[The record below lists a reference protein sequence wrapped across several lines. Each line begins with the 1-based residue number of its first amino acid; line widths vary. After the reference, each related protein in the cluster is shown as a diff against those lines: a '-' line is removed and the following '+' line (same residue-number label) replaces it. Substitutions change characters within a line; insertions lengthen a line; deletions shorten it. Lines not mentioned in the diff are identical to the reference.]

1 MLSTPRTPRVTATV
15 AAGASVVLLAGACG
29 ETGGQDANGE
39 WAPEQPI
46 ELVAPAE
53 TGGGWDQLARTSE
66 RVLVDNEL
74 VEQDVQVENKPGGGG
89 AIGWSYV
96 DSANDPHRLFV
107 TSPPIL
113 LVPLAG
119 ESDHGHNDFTP
130 LAGLATEY
138 MTFAV
143 PDDSPVQSFDD
154 LVQRISEDPESVSVA
169 GGSAPGSMDHVA
181 LAGAVQA
188 AGGDPTELNYIP
200 YDGGGEAMTQMVGG
214 HVDAVAS
221 GAAEA
226 APMVES
232 GDARLLAVTAP
243 EPVDSLPDTPTLQ
256 EEGIDYD
263 FNIWRGVMGPGDM
276 TDEQVAYYDRIFA
289 EMVET
294 EDWQQEAENLGWEQ
308 SYMDSEEFGEF
319 LDESYA
325 ESAEVLDEVGLRGDQ
340 G

>member
-1 MLSTPRTPRVTATV
+1 MYRAPRLTATV
-15 AAGASVVLLAGACG
+15 AAGASVVLLSTACG
-29 ETGGQDANGE
+29 GGGGQDANGD
-39 WAPEQPI
+39 WTPERHI
-46 ELVAPAE
+46 ELIAPAE
-53 TGGGWDQLARTSE
+53 TGGGWDQLARTTE

-74 VEQDVQVENKPGGGG
+74 VEQEVQVENKPGGGG
-89 AIGWSYV
+89 AIGWADVASTP
-96 DSANDPHRLFV
+96 DDPHRLFV

-119 ESDHGHNDFTP
+119 ESDHDHTDFTP

-143 PDDSPVQSFDD
+143 PEDSPLESFDD
-154 LVQRISEDPESVSVA
+154 LVDQISEDPESVSIA

-200 YDGGGEAMTQMVGG
+200 YDGGGEAMSQMVGG

-226 APMVES
+226 APMVDS

-243 EPVDSLPDTPTLQ
+243 EPIDSLPDTPTLQ

-263 FNIWRGVMGPGDM
+263 FNIWRGVMGPGEM
-276 TDEQVAYYDRIFA
+276 TDEQVAYYDQLFGD
-289 EMVET
+289 MVET
-294 EDWQQEAENLGWEQ
+294 DDWQEEAESLGWEE
-308 SYMDSEEFGEF
+308 SYMDSEEFGTF
-319 LDESYA
+319 LDENH
-325 ESAEVLDEVGLRGDQ
+325 EQSAEILDEVGLRGDQ